1 MGVGASRKD
10 HKHHSKRIP
19 SPPPPGE
26 SLSPLTDTV
35 QPKIPVQDQHF
46 SHEAQNKDIKE
57 QVHVARTSQTS
68 TDKKASPND
77 TLETYK
83 AKYPDQAEDL
93 ETMLERLQAL
103 KNFVDQNLN
112 DPVDYAKVGKTIE
125 GLFHTSYLT
134 GKSAGTGEEKQFTT
148 LIEFTIEVG
157 GAEQLKL
164 FVQHCWKKF
173 SYLIKE
179 ESDGED
185 SDDKEEP
192 NDNEDSDDEEEPND
206 NEDSDDEEEPNDS
219 EESDD
224 EEEIDDLYVLLD
236 CLSNTLAA
244 IQNLSDSHSCYDCLL
259 GTIAAIQ
266 NFANFHQGFC
276 SACADAGIIS
286 MCFEIVKQI
295 DAENSNWEEEDED
308 SELVT
313 IIDNSIGILHNIS
326 RRLRDRELFAN
337 REQTLLYFAKKK
349 VPAIAAESLLTL
361 AYLVDENTN
370 HLILA
375 DENLLSFIIT
385 LLDEAWQSEDR
396 HSNGYSAKELAEG
409 LSHLAINDANK
420 NILGQNGIIPVLI
433 SVIKTSNED
442 EEKASATRA
451 LWMLAFDDNNKK
463 EIRQEEGAMDI
474 LHQLQQSENPEVQK
488 AAAGALWELEGKTA
502 RHLERIES
510 TGNHV
515 MISYQWDSQEVLV
528 EVKNRLRASGYRVW
542 MDLEQMRGS
551 TLDSMAEAVE
561 NGSVV
566 LVCVSRRYK
575 ESQNCRSEATY
586 AYDLK
591 KDIIPLMM
599 ECNYKGDGWLGL
611 IVTGKMRFKFWSKDV
626 LEESVTKLIREL
638 GERGK
643 HVDVADGPPK
653 PVVQADQADIVATSP
668 SSPGVFTWTNERVK
682 QWFKEIGLEKV
693 CKEDISGMNGQ
704 SLTDLQQLR
713 KECPEYFYRCLERDL
728 NLTNML
734 DIFTFTKGLGK
745 LF

>member
-1 MGVGASRKD
+1 MGAGASRNSH
-10 HKHHSKRIP
+10 HKHHSKRLP
-19 SPPPPGE
+19 SPPDE
-26 SLSPLTDTV
+26 SLSPLKDTV

-57 QVHVARTSQTS
+57 QVDVARTSQTIA
-68 TDKKASPND
+68 DKKASPND
-77 TLETYK
+77 TLETYIVK
-83 AKYPDQAEDL
+83 HPDQAEDL

-103 KNFVDQNLN
+103 KNFVAKNLN
-112 DPVDYAKVGKTIE
+112 DPEDYATLGKQTIE
-125 GLFHTSYLT
+125 GLFETSVHTFE
-134 GKSAGTGEEKQFTT
+134 SAGTQEEKEFIT
-148 LIEFTIEVG
+148 LIEFTIDVG
-157 GAEQLKL
+157 GAEQLKR
-164 FVQHCWKKF
+164 FVQHCFKKF
-173 SYLIKE
+173 SYLI
-179 ESDGED
+179 
-185 SDDKEEP
+185 
-192 NDNEDSDDEEEPND
+192 N
-206 NEDSDDEEEPNDS
+206 

-224 EEEIDDLYVLLD
+224 EEETDDYTCYN
-236 CLSNTLAA
+236 CLSISLAA
-244 IQNLSDSHSCYDCLL
+244 IQNFSD
-259 GTIAAIQ
+259 
-266 NFANFHQGFC
+266 FHQGFC
-276 SACADAGIIS
+276 SACAGAGIIS

-313 IIDNSIGILHNIS
+313 IIDGSIGILHNIS

-370 HLILA
+370 YLISA

-420 NILGQNGIIPVLI
+420 NILGQNGVIPVLI

-451 LWMLAFDDNNKK
+451 LWMLAFHDSNKEK
-463 EIRQEEGAMDI
+463 IRQEEGAMDI
-474 LHQLQQSENPEVQK
+474 LHRLQQSENPEVQK
-488 AAAGALWELEGKTA
+488 AAAGALWEIEGKTA
-502 RHLERIES
+502 RHLERVAS
-510 TGNHV
+510 TRNHV

-528 EVKNRLRASGYRVW
+528 EVKNRLQASGYRVW
-542 MDLEQMRGS
+542 MDLEQMKGS
-551 TLDSMAEAVE
+551 TLDAMAEAVE
-561 NGSVV
+561 NASVV

-599 ECNYKGDGWLGL
+599 ERNYKGDGWLGI
-611 IVTGKMRFKFWSKDV
+611 IVTGKMWFDFQSKHV
-626 LEESVTKLIREL
+626 LEQSVTKVIKEL
-638 GERGK
+638 GGRGK
-643 HVDVADGPPK
+643 DVDVTDGPSK
-653 PVVQADQADIVATSP
+653 PVVQAVQADIVATSS
-668 SSPGVFTWTNERVK
+668 SSPGVSTWTNEEVK

-693 CKEDISGMNGQ
+693 CKQDISGMNGQ
-704 SLTDLQQLR
+704 SLTDLQKLR
-713 KECPEYFYRCLERDL
+713 EECPEYFYRCLERDL

-734 DIFTFTKGLGK
+734 DIFTFTKGLGE
-745 LF
+745 LC

>member
-1 MGVGASRKD
+1 MGAGASRN
-10 HKHHSKRIP
+10 HHSKGIP
-19 SPPPPGE
+19 SPPRE
-26 SLSPLTDTV
+26 SLSPVKDTV

-46 SHEAQNKDIKE
+46 SHEAQNKDIKQ
-57 QVHVARTSQTS
+57 QVDVARTSQTS

-77 TLETYK
+77 TLETYIVK
-83 AKYPDQAEDL
+83 HPDQAENL

-103 KNFVDQNLN
+103 KNFVAKNLN
-112 DPVDYAKVGKTIE
+112 DPEDYATLGKQTIE
-125 GLFHTSYLT
+125 GLFETSVHTFE
-134 GKSAGTGEEKQFTT
+134 SAGTQEEKEFIT
-148 LIEFTIEVG
+148 LIEFTIDVG
-157 GAEQLKL
+157 GAEQLKR
-164 FVQHCWKKF
+164 FVQHCFKKF
-173 SYLIKE
+173 SYLI
-179 ESDGED
+179 
-185 SDDKEEP
+185 
-192 NDNEDSDDEEEPND
+192 N
-206 NEDSDDEEEPNDS
+206 

-224 EEEIDDLYVLLD
+224 EEETDDYTCYD
-236 CLSNTLAA
+236 CLSNTLA
-244 IQNLSDSHSCYDCLL
+244 
-259 GTIAAIQ
+259 TIQ
-266 NFANFHQGFC
+266 NFSDFHQGFC
-276 SACADAGIIS
+276 SACAGAGIIS
-286 MCFEIVKQI
+286 MCFEIIKQI

-420 NILGQNGIIPVLI
+420 TILGQNGVIPVLI

-451 LWMLAFDDNNKK
+451 LWMLAFDDNNKEK
-463 EIRQEEGAMDI
+463 VRQEEGAMNI
-474 LHQLQQSENPEVQK
+474 LHQLQQSRNSEVQK

-502 RHLERIES
+502 RQSSEKIES

-528 EVKNRLRASGYRVW
+528 EVKNRLQASGYRVW
-542 MDLEQMRGS
+542 MDLEQMGGS
-551 TLDSMAEAVE
+551 TLEAMAKAVE
-561 NGSVV
+561 DSSVV
-566 LVCVSRRYK
+566 LICVSERYK
-575 ESQNCRSEATY
+575 ESPNCRSEAEY
-586 AYDLK
+586 AYQLR

-599 ECNYKGDGWLGL
+599 QGKYRGDGWLGML
-611 IVTGKMRFKFWSKDV
+611 VGTKLWFDFQSKHV
-626 LEESVTKLIREL
+626 LEQGVTKLIREL
-638 GERGK
+638 GGRGK
-643 HVDVADGPPK
+643 ELDVTDGPSEPA
-653 PVVQADQADIVATSP
+653 VRTVQADVLVAP
-668 SSPGVFTWTNERVK
+668 SSPGVSTWTNKDVK

-693 CKEDISGMNGQ
+693 CEKDISEMNGQ
-704 SLTDLQQLR
+704 TLIDLQELR
-713 KECPEYFYRCLERDL
+713 GECPDYFYRCIERTLKLTDMFDL
-728 NLTNML
+728 LKFRKEL
-734 DIFTFTKGLGK
+734 SK
-745 LF
+745 LV

>member
-1 MGVGASRKD
+1 MGAGASRN
-10 HKHHSKRIP
+10 HHSKGIP
-19 SPPPPGE
+19 SPPRE
-26 SLSPLTDTV
+26 SLSPVKDTV

-46 SHEAQNKDIKE
+46 SHEAQNKDIKQ
-57 QVHVARTSQTS
+57 QVDVARTSHTN

-77 TLETYK
+77 TLETYIVK
-83 AKYPDQAEDL
+83 HPDQAEDL

-103 KNFVDQNLN
+103 KNFVAKNLN
-112 DPVDYAKVGKTIE
+112 DPEDYATLGKQTIE
-125 GLFHTSYLT
+125 GLFETSVHTFE
-134 GKSAGTGEEKQFTT
+134 SAGTQEEKEFIT
-148 LIEFTIEVG
+148 LIEFTIDVG

-164 FVQHCWKKF
+164 FVQHCFKKF
-173 SYLIKE
+173 SYLI
-179 ESDGED
+179 
-185 SDDKEEP
+185 
-192 NDNEDSDDEEEPND
+192 N
-206 NEDSDDEEEPNDS
+206 

-224 EEEIDDLYVLLD
+224 EEETDDYTCYD

-244 IQNLSDSHSCYDCLL
+244 IQNFSD
-259 GTIAAIQ
+259 
-266 NFANFHQGFC
+266 FHQGFC
-276 SACADAGIIS
+276 SACAGAGIIS

-409 LSHLAINDANK
+409 LGHLAINDANK
-420 NILGQNGIIPVLI
+420 NILGQNGVIPVLI

-451 LWMLAFDDNNKK
+451 LWMLAFDDNNKEK
-463 EIRQEEGAMDI
+463 VRQEEGAIDI
-474 LHQLQQSENPEVQK
+474 LHQLQQSKNSEVQK

-502 RHLERIES
+502 RQSSEKIES

-528 EVKNRLRASGYRVW
+528 EVKNRLQASGYRVW
-542 MDLEQMRGS
+542 MDLEQMGGS
-551 TLDSMAEAVE
+551 TLEAMAKAVE
-561 NGSVV
+561 NSSVV
-566 LVCVSRRYK
+566 LICVSERYK
-575 ESQNCRSEATY
+575 ESPNCRSEAEY
-586 AYDLK
+586 AYQLR

-599 ECNYKGDGWLGL
+599 QRKYRGDGWLGML
-611 IVTGKMRFKFWSKDV
+611 VGTKLWFDFQSKHV
-626 LEESVTKLIREL
+626 LEQGVTKLIREL
-638 GERGK
+638 GGRGK
-643 HVDVADGPPK
+643 ELDVTDGPSEPAVQ
-653 PVVQADQADIVATSP
+653 VVQADVLVAP
-668 SSPGVFTWTNERVK
+668 SSPGVSTWTNKDVK

-693 CKEDISGMNGQ
+693 CEKDISEMNGQ
-704 SLTDLQQLR
+704 TLIDLQELRGECPDYFYKCIERTLKLTDMFDLLKFR
-713 KECPEYFYRCLERDL
+713 KELS
-728 NLTNML
+728 
-734 DIFTFTKGLGK
+734 K
-745 LF
+745 LA

>member
-1 MGVGASRKD
+1 MGAGASRNSH
-10 HKHHSKRIP
+10 HKHHSKRLP
-19 SPPPPGE
+19 SPPDE
-26 SLSPLTDTV
+26 SLSPLKDTV

-46 SHEAQNKDIKE
+46 SHEAQTMEIKE
-57 QVHVARTSQTS
+57 QVDVARTSQTS

-83 AKYPDQAEDL
+83 AKYPDQTEDL

-103 KNFVDQNLN
+103 KNFVDKDLN
-112 DPVDYAKVGKTIE
+112 DPEDYAKLGKTTE
-125 GLFHTSYLT
+125 GLFDTSVLT
-134 GKSAGTGEEKQFTT
+134 NQSAGTRDEKQSTT
-148 LIEFTIEVG
+148 LIEFTIDVG
-157 GAEQLKL
+157 GAEQMKL
-164 FVQHCWKKF
+164 FVQHCWKNF

-179 ESDGED
+179 D
-185 SDDKEEP
+185 SD
-192 NDNEDSDDEEEPND
+192 N
-206 NEDSDDEEEPNDS
+206 

-224 EEEIDDLYVLLD
+224 EEETDDFY
-236 CLSNTLAA
+236 SF
-244 IQNLSDSHSCYDCLL
+244 YDCLWN
-259 GTIAAIQ
+259 TIAAIH
-266 NFANFHQGFC
+266 NFSDFHQGFC
-276 SACADAGIIS
+276 SACAAAGVIS
-286 MCFEIVKQI
+286 MCFENAKQI
-295 DAENSNWEEEDED
+295 DAENPSWEDED
-308 SELVT
+308 SQLVP
-313 IIDNSIGILHNIS
+313 IIQGFLGILHNIS

-420 NILGQNGIIPVLI
+420 NILGQNGVIPVLI

-451 LWMLAFDDNNKK
+451 LWMLAFDNNNKEK
-463 EIRQEEGAMDI
+463 VRQEEGAMDI
-474 LHQLQQSENPEVQK
+474 LHQLQQSKNSEVQK

-502 RHLERIES
+502 RHSERMKS
-510 TGNHV
+510 SGNHV

-528 EVKNRLRASGYRVW
+528 EVKNRLQASGYRVW
-542 MDLEQMRGS
+542 MDLEQMKGS
-551 TLDSMAEAVE
+551 TLDAMAEAVE
-561 NGSVV
+561 NASVV

-599 ECNYKGDGWLGL
+599 EGNYKGDGWLGI
-611 IVTGKMRFKFWSKDV
+611 IVTGKMWFDFQSKHV
-626 LEESVTKLIREL
+626 LEQSVTKVIKEL
-638 GERGK
+638 GGRGK
-643 HVDVADGPPK
+643 DVDVTDGPSK
-653 PVVQADQADIVATSP
+653 PVVQAVQADIVATSS
-668 SSPGVFTWTNERVK
+668 SSPGVSTWTNEEVK

-693 CKEDISGMNGQ
+693 CKKKISGMNGQ

-713 KECPEYFYRCLERDL
+713 YECPEYFYRCLERDL

-734 DIFTFTKGLGK
+734 DIFTFTKGLGE
-745 LF
+745 LC

>member
-1 MGVGASRKD
+1 MGAGASIKY

-26 SLSPLTDTV
+26 SLSPLKDTV

-46 SHEAQNKDIKE
+46 SYEAQNKDIKE

-68 TDKKASPND
+68 RDKKASPND

-103 KNFVDQNLN
+103 KNFVDKNLN
-112 DPVDYAKVGKTIE
+112 DSVDYAKVGKTTK
-125 GLFHTSYLT
+125 GLFHQSVLT
-134 GKSAGTGEEKQFTT
+134 VQSVGTREEKQFTT
-148 LIEFTIEVG
+148 LIEFIIDVG
-157 GAEQLKL
+157 GAEQLKR
-164 FVQHCWKKF
+164 FVLHCFKKF
-173 SYLIKE
+173 SYLIN
-179 ESDGED
+179 DND
-185 SDDKEEP
+185 QSDDKEEP
-192 NDNEDSDDEEEPND
+192 DDNEESNDEEET
-206 NEDSDDEEEPNDS
+206 DD
-219 EESDD
+219 
-224 EEEIDDLYVLLD
+224 Y
-236 CLSNTLAA
+236 T
-244 IQNLSDSHSCYDCLL
+244 CYDCLWSSIA
-259 GTIAAIQ
+259 TIHSLSD
-266 NFANFHQGFC
+266 FHRGFC
-276 SACADAGIIS
+276 SACAGAGIIS

-295 DAENSNWEEEDED
+295 DAENANWEEENWK
-308 SELVT
+308 LVA
-313 IIDNSIGILHNIS
+313 IIQSFLGILRNIL

-420 NILGQNGIIPVLI
+420 NILGQNGVIPVLI

-451 LWMLAFDDNNKK
+451 LWMLAFDDNNKEK
-463 EIRQEEGAMDI
+463 VRQEEGAMDT
-474 LHQLQQSENPEVQK
+474 LHQLQQSKNSEVQK

-502 RHLERIES
+502 RQSSEKIES

-528 EVKNRLRASGYRVW
+528 EVKNRLQASGYRVW
-542 MDLEQMRGS
+542 MDLEQMKGS
-551 TLDSMAEAVE
+551 TLEAMAEAVE
-561 NGSVV
+561 NASVV

-599 ECNYKGDGWLGL
+599 ERNYKGDGWLGI
-611 IVTGKMRFKFWSKDV
+611 IVTGKMWFDFQSKHV
-626 LEESVTKLIREL
+626 LEQSVTKVIKEL
-638 GERGK
+638 GGRGK
-643 HVDVADGPPK
+643 DVDVTDGPSE
-653 PVVQADQADIVATSP
+653 PVVQAVQSDIVATSP
-668 SSPGVFTWTNERVK
+668 SSPGVSTWTNKEVK

-693 CKEDISGMNGQ
+693 CKEDISEVNGQ
-704 SLTDLQQLR
+704 TLIDLQQVR
-713 KECPEYFYRCLERDL
+713 SECPEYFYRCLEKNL
-728 NLTNML
+728 NLSNMV
-734 DIFTFTKGLGK
+734 DVFTFRKELGK
-745 LF
+745 LLGY

>member
-1 MGVGASRKD
+1 MGAGASRN
-10 HKHHSKRIP
+10 HHSKGIP
-19 SPPPPGE
+19 SPPRE
-26 SLSPLTDTV
+26 SLSPVKDTV

-83 AKYPDQAEDL
+83 AKYPYQAEDL

-103 KNFVDQNLN
+103 KNFVDKNLN
-112 DPVDYAKVGKTIE
+112 DLEDYAKVGRQTIHR
-125 GLFHTSYLT
+125 LFVTSVHTYEST
-134 GKSAGTGEEKQFTT
+134 GTQEEKQFIT
-148 LIEFTIEVG
+148 LMEFTIDVG

-164 FVQHCWKKF
+164 FVQHCFKKF

-179 ESDGED
+179 ESDDED
-185 SDDKEEP
+185 SVDKEEP
-192 NDNEDSDDEEEPND
+192 NDNKKSDEEEEPND
-206 NEDSDDEEEPNDS
+206 K

-224 EEEIDDLYVLLD
+224 EEETEDY
-236 CLSNTLAA
+236 T
-244 IQNLSDSHSCYDCLL
+244 CYDCLCSTL
-259 GTIAAIQ
+259 GVIQ
-266 NFANFHQGFC
+266 NFSDFHQGFC
-276 SACADAGIIS
+276 SACARAGIIS
-286 MCFEIVKQI
+286 MCFEIIKQI
-295 DAENSNWEEEDED
+295 DAENSNWEEKD
-308 SELVT
+308 LRLIA
-313 IIDNSIGILHNIS
+313 IIDSSVGILHNIS
-326 RRLRDRELFAN
+326 RRVRDRELFGN
-337 REQTLLYFAKKK
+337 REQTLLYFAKKN
-349 VPAIAAESLLTL
+349 VPTIAALSLLTL

-375 DENLLSFIIT
+375 DENLLSFLIT

-396 HSNGYSAKELAEG
+396 RSTALFSAKELAEG

-488 AAAGALWELEGKTA
+488 AAAGALWEIEGKTA

-528 EVKNRLRASGYRVW
+528 EVKNRLQASGYRVW
-542 MDLEQMRGS
+542 MDLEQMGGS
-551 TLDSMAEAVE
+551 TLETMAKAVE
-561 NGSVV
+561 DSSVV
-566 LVCVSRRYK
+566 LICLSERYK
-575 ESQNCRSEATY
+575 ESPNCRSEAEYTY
-586 AYDLK
+586 KLG

-599 ECNYKGDGWLGL
+599 QRNYKPDGWLGML
-611 IVTGKMRFKFWSKDV
+611 VGTKFWIDFHSKHV
-626 LEESVTKLIREL
+626 IEQGVTKLIKEL
-638 GERGK
+638 GGRGK
-643 HVDVADGPPK
+643 DVDVTDGPSE
-653 PVVQADQADIVATSP
+653 PVVQAVQADIVATLP
-668 SSPGVFTWTNERVK
+668 SSLGVSTWTNEEVK

-693 CKEDISGMNGQ
+693 CKEDISRMNGQ
-704 SLTDLQQLR
+704 SLTDLQKLR
-713 KECPEYFYRCLERDL
+713 EECPEYFYRCLERDL
-728 NLTNML
+728 NLTNMV
-734 DIFTFTKGLGK
+734 DIFTFTKGLGE
-745 LF
+745 LC

>member
-1 MGVGASRKD
+1 MGAGASRNSH
-10 HKHHSKRIP
+10 HKHHSKRLP
-19 SPPPPGE
+19 SPPDE
-26 SLSPLTDTV
+26 SLSPLKDTV

-46 SHEAQNKDIKE
+46 SHEAQTMEIKE
-57 QVHVARTSQTS
+57 QVDVARTSQTS

-83 AKYPDQAEDL
+83 AKYPDQTEDL

-103 KNFVDQNLN
+103 KNFVDKDLN
-112 DPVDYAKVGKTIE
+112 DPEDYAKLGKQTIA
-125 GLFHTSYLT
+125 GLVETNFRRSE
-134 GKSAGTGEEKQFTT
+134 SAGTQEEKQFIT
-148 LIEFTIEVG
+148 LIEFTIDVG

-164 FVQHCWKKF
+164 FVQHCFKKF

-179 ESDGED
+179 ESDD
-185 SDDKEEP
+185 
-192 NDNEDSDDEEEPND
+192 
-206 NEDSDDEEEPNDS
+206 

-224 EEEIDDLYVLLD
+224 EGETEGY
-236 CLSNTLAA
+236 T
-244 IQNLSDSHSCYDCLL
+244 CYDCLSETL
-259 GTIAAIQ
+259 GVIVG
-266 NFANFHQGFC
+266 FSDFHQGFC
-276 SACADAGIIS
+276 SACADAGVIS
-286 MCFEIVKQI
+286 MCFENIKRI
-295 DAENSNWEEEDED
+295 DAEKPNWEENDKV
-308 SELVT
+308 SEVAT
-313 IIDNSIGILHNIS
+313 IIFNSIGILHNIL

-337 REQTLLYFAKKK
+337 REQMQTLLNFAKKK
-349 VPAIAAESLLTL
+349 FPAIAATSLLTL

-420 NILGQNGIIPVLI
+420 NILGQNGVIPVLI

-451 LWMLAFDDNNKK
+451 LWMLAFDDNNKEK
-463 EIRQEEGAMDI
+463 VRQEEGAMDI
-474 LHQLQQSENPEVQK
+474 LHQLQQSENSEVQK

-502 RHLERIES
+502 RHSERMES

-528 EVKNRLRASGYRVW
+528 EVKNRLQASGYRVW
-542 MDLEQMRGS
+542 MDLEQMKGS
-551 TLDSMAEAVE
+551 TLDAMAEAVE
-561 NGSVV
+561 NASVV

-599 ECNYKGDGWLGL
+599 ERNYKGDGWLGI
-611 IVTGKMRFKFWSKDV
+611 IVTGKMWFDFQSKHV
-626 LEESVTKLIREL
+626 LEQSVTKVIKEL
-638 GERGK
+638 GGRGK
-643 HVDVADGPPK
+643 DVDVTDGPSK
-653 PVVQADQADIVATSP
+653 PVVQAVQADIVATSS
-668 SSPGVFTWTNERVK
+668 SSPGVSTWTNEEVK

-693 CKEDISGMNGQ
+693 CKQDISGMNGQ
-704 SLTDLQQLR
+704 SLTDLQKLR
-713 KECPEYFYRCLERDL
+713 EECPEYFYRCLERDL

-734 DIFTFTKGLGK
+734 DIFTFTKGLGE
-745 LF
+745 LC

>member
-1 MGVGASRKD
+1 MGAGASRN
-10 HKHHSKRIP
+10 HHSKGIP
-19 SPPPPGE
+19 SPPRE
-26 SLSPLTDTV
+26 SFSPVKDTV

-46 SHEAQNKDIKE
+46 SHEAQSKDIKQ
-57 QVHVARTSQTS
+57 QVDVARTSQTS

-77 TLETYK
+77 TLETYIVK
-83 AKYPDQAEDL
+83 HPDQAEDL

-103 KNFVDQNLN
+103 KNFVAKNLN
-112 DPVDYAKVGKTIE
+112 DPEDYATLGKQTIE
-125 GLFHTSYLT
+125 GLFETSVHTFE
-134 GKSAGTGEEKQFTT
+134 SAGTQEEKEFIT
-148 LIEFTIEVG
+148 LIDFTIDVG
-157 GAEQLKL
+157 GAEQLKR
-164 FVQHCWKKF
+164 FVQHCFKKF
-173 SYLIKE
+173 SYLI
-179 ESDGED
+179 
-185 SDDKEEP
+185 
-192 NDNEDSDDEEEPND
+192 N
-206 NEDSDDEEEPNDS
+206 

-224 EEEIDDLYVLLD
+224 EEETDDYTCYD

-244 IQNLSDSHSCYDCLL
+244 IQNFSD
-259 GTIAAIQ
+259 
-266 NFANFHQGFC
+266 FHQGFC
-276 SACADAGIIS
+276 SACAGAGIIS

-313 IIDNSIGILHNIS
+313 IIDDSIGILHNIS

-420 NILGQNGIIPVLI
+420 NILGQNGVIPVLI

-451 LWMLAFDDNNKK
+451 LWMLAFDDNNKEK
-463 EIRQEEGAMDI
+463 VRQEEGAMDI
-474 LHQLQQSENPEVQK
+474 LHQLQQSENSEVQK

-502 RHLERIES
+502 RQSSEKIES

-528 EVKNRLRASGYRVW
+528 EVKNRLQASGYRVW
-542 MDLEQMRGS
+542 MDLEQMGGS
-551 TLDSMAEAVE
+551 TLEAMAKAVE
-561 NGSVV
+561 DSSVV
-566 LVCVSRRYK
+566 LICVSERYK
-575 ESQNCRSEATY
+575 ESPNCRSEAEY
-586 AYDLK
+586 AYQLR
-591 KDIIPLMM
+591 KDTIPLMM
-599 ECNYKGDGWLGL
+599 QRKYRGDGWLGML
-611 IVTGKMRFKFWSKDV
+611 VGTKLWFDFQSKHV
-626 LEESVTKLIREL
+626 LEQGVTKLIREL
-638 GERGK
+638 GGRGK
-643 HVDVADGPPK
+643 GLDVTDGPSEPALRA
-653 PVVQADQADIVATSP
+653 VQADVLVAP
-668 SSPGVFTWTNERVK
+668 SSPGVSTWTNKDVK

-693 CKEDISGMNGQ
+693 CEKDISEMNGQ
-704 SLTDLQQLR
+704 TLIDLQELRGECPDYFYKCIERTLKLTDMFDLLKFR
-713 KECPEYFYRCLERDL
+713 KELS
-728 NLTNML
+728 
-734 DIFTFTKGLGK
+734 K
-745 LF
+745 LV

>member
-1 MGVGASRKD
+1 MGAGASRN
-10 HKHHSKRIP
+10 HHSKGIP
-19 SPPPPGE
+19 SPPRE
-26 SLSPLTDTV
+26 SLSPVKDTV

-46 SHEAQNKDIKE
+46 SHEAQNKDIKQ
-57 QVHVARTSQTS
+57 QVDVARTSQTS

-103 KNFVDQNLN
+103 KNFVDKNLN
-112 DPVDYAKVGKTIE
+112 DLEDYAKVGRQTIP
-125 GLFHTSYLT
+125 GLFVTSVHTYEST
-134 GKSAGTGEEKQFTT
+134 GTQEEKQFIT
-148 LIEFTIEVG
+148 LMEFTIDVG

-164 FVQHCWKKF
+164 FAQHCFKKF
-173 SYLIKE
+173 CYLIKE
-179 ESDGED
+179 ESDDED
-185 SDDKEEP
+185 SVDKEEP
-192 NDNEDSDDEEEPND
+192 NDNKKSDDQEEPYD
-206 NEDSDDEEEPNDS
+206 K

-224 EEEIDDLYVLLD
+224 EEETDDY
-236 CLSNTLAA
+236 T
-244 IQNLSDSHSCYDCLL
+244 CYDCLCGTL
-259 GTIAAIQ
+259 GIIQ
-266 NFANFHQGFC
+266 NFSDFHQGFC
-276 SACADAGIIS
+276 SACAGAGIIS
-286 MCFEIVKQI
+286 MCFEIIKQI

-420 NILGQNGIIPVLI
+420 TILGQNGVIPVLI

-451 LWMLAFDDNNKK
+451 LWMLAFDDNNKEK
-463 EIRQEEGAMDI
+463 VRQEEGAMNI
-474 LHQLQQSENPEVQK
+474 LHQLQQSRNSEVQK

-502 RHLERIES
+502 RQSSEKIES

-528 EVKNRLRASGYRVW
+528 EVKNRLQASGYRVW
-542 MDLEQMRGS
+542 MDLEQMGGS
-551 TLDSMAEAVE
+551 TLETMAKAVE
-561 NGSVV
+561 NSSVV
-566 LVCVSRRYK
+566 LICVSERYK
-575 ESQNCRSEATY
+575 ESPNCRSEAEYTY
-586 AYDLK
+586 KLG

-599 ECNYKGDGWLGL
+599 QRNYKPDGWLGML
-611 IVTGKMRFKFWSKDV
+611 LGTKFWIDFQSKHIV
-626 LEESVTKLIREL
+626 KTGVTKLIKEL
-638 GERGK
+638 GGRGK
-643 HVDVADGPPK
+643 DVDVTDGPSE
-653 PVVQADQADIVATSP
+653 PVVQAVQADIVATSP
-668 SSPGVFTWTNERVK
+668 SSLGVSTWTNEEVK

-693 CKEDISGMNGQ
+693 CKQDISGMNGQ
-704 SLTDLQQLR
+704 SLTDLQKLR
-713 KECPEYFYRCLERDL
+713 EECPEYFYRCLERDL

-734 DIFTFTKGLGK
+734 DIFTFTKGLGE
-745 LF
+745 LC

>member
-1 MGVGASRKD
+1 MGAGASRN
-10 HKHHSKRIP
+10 HHSKGIP
-19 SPPPPGE
+19 SPPRE
-26 SLSPLTDTV
+26 SLSPVKDTV

-46 SHEAQNKDIKE
+46 SHEAQNQDMKE
-57 QVHVARTSQTS
+57 QVDVARTSQTS

-103 KNFVDQNLN
+103 KNFVAKNLN
-112 DPVDYAKVGKTIE
+112 DPEDYATLGKQTIE
-125 GLFHTSYLT
+125 GLFETSIHTFE
-134 GKSAGTGEEKQFTT
+134 SAGTQEEKEFIT
-148 LIEFTIEVG
+148 LIEFTIDVG
-157 GAEQLKL
+157 GAEQLKR
-164 FVQHCWKKF
+164 FVQHCFKKF
-173 SYLIKE
+173 SYLI
-179 ESDGED
+179 
-185 SDDKEEP
+185 
-192 NDNEDSDDEEEPND
+192 N
-206 NEDSDDEEEPNDS
+206 

-224 EEEIDDLYVLLD
+224 EEETDDYTCYD

-244 IQNLSDSHSCYDCLL
+244 IQNFSD
-259 GTIAAIQ
+259 
-266 NFANFHQGFC
+266 FHQGFC
-276 SACADAGIIS
+276 SACAGAGIIS

-420 NILGQNGIIPVLI
+420 NILGQNGVIPVLI

-451 LWMLAFDDNNKK
+451 LWMLAFDNNNKEK
-463 EIRQEEGAMDI
+463 VRQEEGAMDI

-502 RHLERIES
+502 RQSSEKIES

-528 EVKNRLRASGYRVW
+528 EVKNRLQASGYRVW
-542 MDLEQMRGS
+542 MDLEQMGGS
-551 TLDSMAEAVE
+551 TLEAMAKAVE
-561 NGSVV
+561 DSSVV
-566 LVCVSRRYK
+566 LICVSERYK
-575 ESQNCRSEATY
+575 ESPNCRSEAEY
-586 AYDLK
+586 AYQLR

-599 ECNYKGDGWLGL
+599 QRKYRGDGWLGML
-611 IVTGKMRFKFWSKDV
+611 VGTKLWFDFQNKLV
-626 LEESVTKLIREL
+626 LEQGVTKLIREL
-638 GERGK
+638 GGRGK
-643 HVDVADGPPK
+643 ELDVTDGPSE
-653 PVVQADQADIVATSP
+653 PVVRAVQADLLAPP
-668 SSPGVFTWTNERVK
+668 SSPGVSTWTNKDVK

-693 CKEDISGMNGQ
+693 CKEDISEMNGQ
-704 SLTDLQQLR
+704 TLIDLQELR
-713 KECPEYFYRCLERDL
+713 GECPDYFYRCIERTLKLTDMFDL
-728 NLTNML
+728 LKFRKEL
-734 DIFTFTKGLGK
+734 SK
-745 LF
+745 LV

>member
-1 MGVGASRKD
+1 MGAGASRNQ
-10 HKHHSKRIP
+10 HSIGIP
-19 SPPPPGE
+19 SPPGE
-26 SLSPLTDTV
+26 SLSPLKDTV
-35 QPKIPVQDQHF
+35 QPKIPVQDEHF
-46 SHEAQNKDIKE
+46 SHEAQNKDIKQ

-103 KNFVDQNLN
+103 KNFVAKNLN
-112 DPVDYAKVGKTIE
+112 DPEDYAKLGRQTIE
-125 GLFHTSYLT
+125 GLCDTSVHTFE
-134 GKSAGTGEEKQFTT
+134 SAGTQVEKEFIT
-148 LIEFTIEVG
+148 LMEFTIDVG
-157 GAEQLKL
+157 GAEQLKH
-164 FVQHCWKKF
+164 FVQHCFKKF

-179 ESDGED
+179 ES
-185 SDDKEEP
+185 
-192 NDNEDSDDEEEPND
+192 NDEEET
-206 NEDSDDEEEPNDS
+206 DD
-219 EESDD
+219 
-224 EEEIDDLYVLLD
+224 YTCYD

-244 IQNLSDSHSCYDCLL
+244 IQNFSD
-259 GTIAAIQ
+259 
-266 NFANFHQGFC
+266 FHQGFC
-276 SACADAGIIS
+276 SSCARAGIIS
-286 MCFEIVKQI
+286 MCFEIVKQV

-337 REQTLLYFAKKK
+337 REQTLLYFAKKE

-420 NILGQNGIIPVLI
+420 NILGQNGVIPVLI

-451 LWMLAFDDNNKK
+451 LWMLAFDDNNKEK
-463 EIRQEEGAMDI
+463 VRQEEGAMDI
-474 LHQLQQSENPEVQK
+474 LHQLQQSKNSEVQK

-502 RHLERIES
+502 RQSSEKIES

-528 EVKNRLRASGYRVW
+528 EVKNRLQASGYRVW
-542 MDLEQMRGS
+542 MDLEQMGGS
-551 TLDSMAEAVE
+551 TLDAMAKAVE
-561 NGSVV
+561 NSSVV
-566 LVCVSRRYK
+566 LICVSERYK
-575 ESQNCRSEATY
+575 ESPNCRSEAEY
-586 AYDLK
+586 AYQLR

-599 ECNYKGDGWLGL
+599 QRKYRGDGWLGML
-611 IVTGKMRFKFWSKDV
+611 VGTKLWFDFQSKHV
-626 LEESVTKLIREL
+626 LEQGVTKLIREL
-638 GERGK
+638 GGRGK
-643 HVDVADGPPK
+643 ELDVTDGPSEPA
-653 PVVQADQADIVATSP
+653 VRAVQADVLVAP
-668 SSPGVFTWTNERVK
+668 SSPGVSTWTNKDVK

-693 CKEDISGMNGQ
+693 CEKNISEMNGLTLIDLQ
-704 SLTDLQQLR
+704 ELRGECPDYFYKCIERTLKLTDMFDLLKFR
-713 KECPEYFYRCLERDL
+713 KELS
-728 NLTNML
+728 
-734 DIFTFTKGLGK
+734 K
-745 LF
+745 LV